1 MKLDAKLGKRQM
13 EVAEFIGFG
22 YSIKET
28 ADHLKMSVETVKST
42 LKVVYAKIGI
52 QKATELS
59 KFVFCRRFDIPLSL
73 CQPMRQIIASV
84 FLVLFVS
91 TLFMHDDFCRGR
103 RIHRIERVI
112 RVRRI
117 ND

>member
-28 ADHLKMSVETVKST
+28 ADHLNMSVETVKST

-59 KFVFCRRFDIPLSL
+59 KFVFCRRFEIPLAL
-73 CQPMRQIIASV
+73 CQPLRQVVASM
-84 FLVLFVS
+84 LLMLFVC
-91 TLFMHDDFCRGR
+91 TLFTHDDFCRGR
-103 RIHRIERVI
+103 RIHRIERVA
-112 RVRRI
+112 RVRRL

>member
-13 EVAEFIGFG
+13 EVAECIGFG

-28 ADHLKMSVETVKST
+28 ADMLGMSTETVKST
-42 LKVVYAKIGI
+42 LKTVYAKIGI

-73 CQPMRQIIASV
+73 CQPVRQIVASA
-84 FLVLFVS
+84 FLILFLS
-91 TLFMHDDFCRGR
+91 TLFTHDDFCRYR
-103 RIHRIERVI
+103 RIHRMERI
-112 RVRRI
+112 ARVRRL
-117 ND
+117 NE

>member
-1 MKLDAKLGKRQM
+1 MKLDVKLGKRQM

-28 ADHLKMSVETVKST
+28 AEHLNMSVETVKST
-42 LKVVYAKIGI
+42 LKAVYAKIGI

-59 KFVFCRRFDIPLSL
+59 KFVFCLRFDIPLSL

-84 FLVLFVS
+84 FLMLFVS
-91 TLFMHDDFCRGR
+91 TLFTHDDFCRSR
-103 RIHRIERVI
+103 RSHRIERVSN
-112 RVRRI
+112 VRRLK
-117 ND
+117 D

>member
-1 MKLDAKLGKRQM
+1 MNLDAKLGKRQM
-13 EVAEFIGFG
+13 EVAECIGFG

-28 ADHLKMSVETVKST
+28 ADMLNMSTETVKST
-42 LKVVYAKIGI
+42 LKVVYAKVGI

-59 KFVFCRRFDIPLSL
+59 KFVFCRRFDLPLSM
-73 CQPMRQIIASV
+73 CQPVRQIIASA
-84 FLVLFVS
+84 FLILFVS
-91 TLFMHDDFCRGR
+91 TLFSHDDFCRSR
-103 RIHRIERVI
+103 RYHHVERVT